1 MAGRRKLF
9 GTLVLLTLPT
19 IVVVL
24 VVLLLMTVSIT
35 TRVHV
40 VLHADGVRFEVGEI
54 ESESQRISSPARVKS
69 IGIEKFAE
77 MKFEPARLEV
87 ADLEKY
93 DFDTDQFAEDAW
105 QNVQVERRVVR
116 MTPRRAGIPAT
127 AIFRTGAEGSSTVL
141 DPLRVNRGASV
152 AIEVG
157 GERNEEVT
165 LKLGGLD
172 QGFAPVYLKAFEA
185 LEIEAHNIELAGIGE
200 SPVSQDESLVLKAQL
215 REQNP
220 KVEVTGSSGN
230 LVLNPRFDP
239 DQQARLSFST
249 QVPVRKIGFT
259 TEEEGKTKTT
269 LVAGTVGTISY
280 KGYPD
285 IDAVTFQEPDFIGIE
300 PADDASF
307 LIRKLTVGAES
318 PGMAIELEGDVDHL
332 RTGPKQAPRD
342 HLLTAFDVLWHSPK
356 LMVLFSIVVWI
367 FPTTLGAYRLY
378 QELKG

>member
-1 MAGRRKLF
+1 MNVAGRRKLF
-9 GTLVLLTLPT
+9 GTLLLLSLPT

-105 QNVQVERRVVR
+105 QNVPVEQRVVR
-116 MTPRRAGIPAT
+116 MTPRCAGIPAT

-141 DPLRVNRGASV
+141 DPVRVNRGASV
-152 AIEVG
+152 TIEVG

-172 QGFAPVYLKAFEA
+172 QGFAPVYVKAFEA

-230 LVLNPRFDP
+230 LVLNPRFDFAFP
-239 DQQARLSFST
+239 
-249 QVPVRKIGFT
+249 
-259 TEEEGKTKTT
+259 
-269 LVAGTVGTISY
+269 
-280 KGYPD
+280 
-285 IDAVTFQEPDFIGIE
+285 ID
-300 PADDASF
+300 
-307 LIRKLTVGAES
+307 
-318 PGMAIELEGDVDHL
+318 H
-332 RTGPKQAPRD
+332 
-342 HLLTAFDVLWHSPK
+342 
-356 LMVLFSIVVWI
+356 
-367 FPTTLGAYRLY
+367 
-378 QELKG
+378 